1 MQPQQPPSAD
11 SAPAPDAPPFTPP
24 QPPPQPQAPY
34 PYPAPTQPQGSPW
47 GYMVPY
53 MPYPSYQVMDRIE
66 KDVNQLPLV
75 AMILSIVAFPFLFT
89 ATRTGNVP
97 YFTGLIS
104 LAAIILGHFALAQRP
119 PPEVSRGTGMAI
131 AGLVIGYF
139 LLAITLVALILT
151 VSA

>member
-1 MQPQQPPSAD
+1 MQPQQPPPAD
-11 SAPAPDAPPFTPP
+11 SAPAPDAPPIDTA
-24 QPPPQPQAPY
+24 QTPPPQPTYQ
-34 PYPAPTQPQGSPW
+34 YPAAAPQQGSPW

-53 MPYPSYQVMDRIE
+53 MPYPAYQVMDRIE

-151 VSA
+151 ISA